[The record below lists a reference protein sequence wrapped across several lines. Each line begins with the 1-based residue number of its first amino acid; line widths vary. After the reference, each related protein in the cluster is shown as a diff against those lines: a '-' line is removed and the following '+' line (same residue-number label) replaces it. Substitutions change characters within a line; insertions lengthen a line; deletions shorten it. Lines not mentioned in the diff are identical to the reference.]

1 MKRLFLYIIIGVGLA
16 ACGDV
21 ESSDNG
27 DLDGF
32 WLLCS
37 VDTLGTSR
45 TGDVRDKGL
54 TWAFEGK
61 LLEVRDVWKV
71 HQDIILSFSHSGN
84 LLRTFSPYLV
94 YREEG
99 DMQIDDVNFLKPY
112 GINRLEESFEVRE
125 LNGDRMVLESDMLRL
140 CFRKY

>member
-37 VDTLGTSR
+37 VDTLGTGR

-71 HQDIILSFSHSGN
+71 HQDIILSFSHSTMSVSCSRKRN
-84 LLRTFSPYLV
+84 RHLRDSRISMY
-94 YREEG
+94 
-99 DMQIDDVNFLKPY
+99 
-112 GINRLEESFEVRE
+112 SC
-125 LNGDRMVLESDMLRL
+125 S
-140 CFRKY
+140 